1 MCWLRSEFRVQEMI
15 SYSTYWTR
23 NTTHPDSQWEYKLLW
38 VVPSHNQNNRIN
50 AFDDNI
56 SPLCSFCRIVDRD
69 SASRDSFNHF
79 FLACPVTHNLLFQ
92 WTRSLNPPPDINSLD
107 FKQLYWFRSVPLSN
121 DETGTVTLCMDFF
134 KYVIWKSKQRRRLP
148 NVISVSREILFLI
161 ESACAQS
168 RVLRH
173 LFLNNNLIENLFQ
186 ARG

>member
-1 MCWLRSEFRVQEMI
+1 MRFSILKMCWLRSEFRVQEMI
-15 SYSTYWTR
+15 SYNTYWTR

-38 VVPSHNQNNRIN
+38 VVPSHNQNNRII

-69 SASRDSFNHF
+69 SASRDSVNHF

-107 FKQLYWFRSVPLSN
+107 FKKLYWFRSVPLSN

-134 KYVIWKSKQRRRLP
+134 QICDLEIEAETTFAERDLCLERNSLSDRIRLCP
-148 NVISVSREILFLI
+148 EP
-161 ESACAQS
+161 CAEA
-168 RVLRH
+168 
-173 LFLNNNLIENLFQ
+173 FIP
-186 ARG
+186 